1 LTGAGFINSAPLEA
15 AGWALVHFVWQGALV
30 AALYACAD
38 SLAAPRASAD
48 ARYALAL
55 SALGLMLLLPPLTAG
70 VSLDSSRGLFARG
83 ESSSAAARA
92 GDTRERLR
100 APGAGDAALDAS
112 SSRAASASESEAS
125 GVRLWAG
132 ERLSAFVPWLVL
144 AWLAGVLLLATRAV
158 GGWLLVRRL
167 RRSAEPVAARF
178 EELAARVAARLKVS
192 RAVRLCRSAL
202 VEVPAVVGHLRP
214 VILVPASAFAGLTPA
229 QLEAVIAHEL
239 AHVRRH
245 DYLVNLLQTAAET
258 LLFYHPAVWW
268 VSRRARAERE
278 HACDD
283 AAARC
288 VGDVLLYAR
297 SLAALEQARAQK
309 IRETAALAV
318 AADGGSLMR
327 RIQRLVKLE
336 RNAADARARVRAP
349 LAAVAALAL
358 LACAGVAASHA
369 FARAGG
375 TAADANAAARTGY
388 REVAVTFVNFP
399 GYTQDARVLSDKTRK
414 LVRAL
419 DAGGARA
426 VAFVNEAQ
434 QYRDGVPN
442 EARVGVLRE
451 WLAAGH
457 ELGNETAHHVSLYET
472 PFEDFRKEVVDG
484 DRLLSKLAAERG
496 QRVRY
501 FSYPYLNTGPNAET
515 KAAAEKFL
523 GERGYKIH
531 PVTVD
536 NMDWLFNRA
545 YADLLTGG
553 DEAGAARLRAD
564 YVAYMER
571 MFEFY
576 ENYSREVT
584 GREIPQVLMLTAG
597 ALNADAFEDLA
608 AMLKRR
614 GYRFVTLEEA
624 TRDEAY
630 SLPDTY
636 TGARGDSWIARWAV
650 TKGLK
655 YRDTEEVYLPDSMK
669 QYLAEHQKEWSSKSR
684 ARK

>member
-1 LTGAGFINSAPLEA
+1 MTDARLLDSALLEA
-15 AGWALVHFVWQGALV
+15 FGWALVHFVWQGALV

-38 SLAAPRASAD
+38 ALASRASAD
-48 ARYALAL
+48 TRYVLAL
-55 SALGLMLLLPPLTAG
+55 SALALMLLLPALTTVKAF
-70 VSLDSSRGLFARG
+70 DSSRGLFAR
-83 ESSSAAARA
+83 EASASASARA
-92 GDTRERLR
+92 GDTRERVR
-100 APGAGDAALDAS
+100 APGAGDASSDAS
-112 SSRAASASESEAS
+112 SGREASESSSDAS
-125 GVRLWAG
+125 GVRVWAG
-132 ERLSAFVPWLVL
+132 ERLSQLVPWLVF
-144 AWLAGVLLLATRAV
+144 AWLAGVLLLAVRAL
-158 GGWLLVRRL
+158 GGWLVVRRL
-167 RRSAEPVAARF
+167 RGSAEPVAACF
-178 EELAARVAARLKVS
+178 EELAARVSARLKVS

-202 VEVPAVVGHLRP
+202 VEVPAVAGHLRP

-239 AHVRRH
+239 AHVRRY
-245 DYLVNLLQTAAET
+245 DYLVNLLQMAVET

-268 VSRRARAERE
+268 VSGRARAERE

-283 AAARC
+283 AAAAG

-297 SLAALEQARAQK
+297 SLAALEQTRARK
-309 IRETAALAV
+309 IKETAALAV
-318 AADGGSLMR
+318 AADGGSLMG

-336 RNAADARARVRAP
+336 RNADEARTGARTP

-358 LACAGVAASHA
+358 LACVALAASHA
-369 FARAGG
+369 FAREGVVAEGSATARAGH
-375 TAADANAAARTGY
+375 

-399 GYTQDARVLSDKTRK
+399 GYIQDARLLSNKTRK
-414 LVRAL
+414 LMRSL
-419 DAGGARA
+419 DASGARA

-472 PFEDFRKEVVDG
+472 SVEDFKEEVVNG
-484 DRLLSKLAAERG
+484 DQLLSKLAAERG
-496 QRVRY
+496 QKVRY

-515 KAAAEKFL
+515 KTEVEKFL
-523 GERGYKIH
+523 SERGYRVH

-545 YADLLTGG
+545 YTESLTSG

-576 ENYSREVT
+576 EGYSREVT

-597 ALNADAFEDLA
+597 ALNADSFEDLA

-614 GYRFVTLEEA
+614 GYKFVTLEEA
-624 TRDEAY
+624 TKDEAY
-630 SLPDTY
+630 SMPDTY
-636 TGARGDSWIARWAV
+636 TGVRGDSWLARWAV
-650 TKGLK
+650 TKGLRYK
-655 YRDTEEVYLPDSMK
+655 DTEEVYLPDSMK
-669 QYLAEHQKEWSSKSR
+669 QYLAEHQKEWNSKSR
-684 ARK
+684 AKK

>member
-1 LTGAGFINSAPLEA
+1 MTYARLLDSALLEA
-15 AGWALVHFVWQGALV
+15 FGWALVHFVWQGTLV
-30 AALYACAD
+30 AGLYACAD
-38 SLAAPRASAD
+38 ALLASRVSAD
-48 ARYALAL
+48 ARYVLAL
-55 SALGLMLLLPPLTAG
+55 SALALMLVLPLVTTATA
-70 VSLDSSRGLFARG
+70 LDSSRGLFARG
-83 ESSSAAARA
+83 ESSSAEARA
-92 GDTRERLR
+92 GNTRERVR
-100 APGAGDAALDAS
+100 APGVGDASGDAS
-112 SSRAASASESEAS
+112 LSRGASESGPEAS

-132 ERLSAFVPWLVL
+132 ERLSQFVPWLVF
-144 AWLAGVLLLATRAV
+144 AWLAGVMLLATRAL
-158 GGWLLVRRL
+158 GGWLVVRRL

-178 EELAARVAARLKVS
+178 EELAMRVSRRLKVS

-239 AHVRRH
+239 AHVRRY

-268 VSRRARAERE
+268 VSRRARTERE

-283 AAARC
+283 AAVAC

-297 SLAALEQARAQK
+297 SLAALEQTRARK
-309 IRETAALAV
+309 VKETAALAV

-336 RNAADARARVRAP
+336 RNSTAARARTP
-349 LAAVAALAL
+349 LAAVALLAL
-358 LACAGVAASHA
+358 LACVAFAASHSFARAVGVAADGS
-369 FARAGG
+369 
-375 TAADANAAARTGY
+375 AAARSAH
-388 REVAVTFVNFP
+388 RQVAVTFVNFP
-399 GYTQDARVLSDKTRK
+399 GYIQDARLLSNKTRK
-414 LVRAL
+414 LMRAL
-419 DAGGARA
+419 DASGARA

-434 QYRDGVPN
+434 QYRDGSPN

-472 PFEDFRKEVVDG
+472 PVEDFKEEVVKG
-484 DRLLSKLAAERG
+484 DQLLSKLSAERG
-496 QRVRY
+496 QKVRY
-501 FSYPYLNTGPNAET
+501 FSYPYLNTGPNAEA
-515 KAAAEKFL
+515 KAEVEKFL
-523 GERGYKIH
+523 SERGYRVH

-545 YADLLTGG
+545 YAELLTDE

-597 ALNADAFEDLA
+597 ALNADSFEDLA

-614 GYRFVTLEEA
+614 GYKFVTLEEA
-624 TRDEAY
+624 TKDEAY

-636 TGARGDSWIARWAV
+636 TGTRGDSWIARWAV

-669 QYLAEHQKEWSSKSR
+669 QYMAEHQKEWNSKSR
-684 ARK
+684 AKK